1 MHIPNRKELR
11 RILSE
16 ERALYLGRRGRY
28 QEILRFLKAHP
39 DYYSWKYARRM
50 RITCFYYGKRKNN
63 PYYALMYL
71 LSSRRMNMLGRKLGI
86 EAGENVFDEGLVI
99 YHTQGIV
106 INGNA
111 RVGKNCRLYGNNCIG
126 NDGIHAACPIIGDG
140 VRICVGAKVIG
151 DVHIANHVVV
161 AAGAVVVKSCDVEH
175 AVLAGIPAKVIA
187 IEEQSKR
194 FLD

>member
-1 MHIPNRKELR
+1 MQIATRKELR

-16 ERALYLGRRGRY
+16 EKSLYLGRRGWY
-28 QEILRFLKAHP
+28 QELLRLLKSHP
-39 DYYSWKYARRM
+39 DYYAWKYAKRM
-50 RITCFYYGKRKNN
+50 RITCYYYGRRRNN

-71 LSSRRMNMLGRKLGI
+71 LSSRRMNTLGRKLGI
-86 EAGENVFDEGLVI
+86 ECGENVFDEGLVI
-99 YHTQGIV
+99 YHTQGNV

-126 NDGIHAACPIIGDG
+126 NDGIHAACPVIGDD

-151 DVHIANHVVV
+151 DVRIANHVTV
-161 AAGAVVVKSCDVEH
+161 AAGAVVVESCDTEN
-175 AVLAGIPAKVIA
+175 AVLAGIPARVIG
-187 IEEQSKR
+187 INGQSKR